1 MTVYIIDVDDIVDP
15 LPEFDKAASTES
27 LQYEQVHLEYEAD
40 ELKVLIQQLTDYIDE
55 VETRISEIE
64 TEVAVREGTFVTA

>member
-1 MTVYIIDVDDIVDP
+1 MTVYITDVDDIVDP

-27 LQYEQVHLEYEAD
+27 LQYEQVHLELE
-40 ELKVLIQQLTDYIDE
+40 VLIQQLTDYIDE